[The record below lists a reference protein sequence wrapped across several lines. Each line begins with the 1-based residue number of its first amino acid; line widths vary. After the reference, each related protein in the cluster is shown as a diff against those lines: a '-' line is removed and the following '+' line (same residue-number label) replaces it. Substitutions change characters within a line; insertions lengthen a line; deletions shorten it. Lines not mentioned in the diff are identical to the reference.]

1 MAVDLNAGDWQT
13 YAKAFPECS
22 HRNNSFSKH
31 RFYTSTDSNKPP
43 MAVELPL
50 IKVVGISASGK
61 STLVKNLRRAGYN
74 ARPVSQEHSHVP
86 SLWQQFDRTS
96 VLIYLDIDLEGQRQ
110 RRPDV
115 TWEAAALLNEQ
126 ERLMH
131 AREHA
136 DLKIN
141 TTNTEAETVLK
152 VAVAFLQNQRVRH
165 ANEPLAPIAATGSAL
180 IPAPDAIPELQPATK
195 RKRPKK
201 KRRKLSDAADDTNLI
216 SG

>member
-1 MAVDLNAGDWQT
+1 MA
-13 YAKAFPECS
+13 F
-22 HRNNSFSKH
+22 
-31 RFYTSTDSNKPP
+31 
-43 MAVELPL
+43 ELSL

-86 SLWQQFDRTS
+86 SLWQQFDRAS
-96 VLIYLDIDLEGQRQ
+96 VLIYLEIDLEGQRQ

-115 TWEAAALLNEQ
+115 TWDPAALLSEQ
-126 ERLMH
+126 ERLTH

-141 TTNTEAETVLK
+141 TTNAEQATVLK
-152 VAVAFLQNQRVRH
+152 VALAFLENQRIRH
-165 ANEPLAPIAATGSAL
+165 ANQPLPPIAATGSAL
-180 IPAPDAIPELQPATK
+180 VPPPEVISELPPTGK

-201 KRRKLSDAADDTNLI
+201 KRRILSDAEDQTDLGLT
-216 SG
+216 SGLAS